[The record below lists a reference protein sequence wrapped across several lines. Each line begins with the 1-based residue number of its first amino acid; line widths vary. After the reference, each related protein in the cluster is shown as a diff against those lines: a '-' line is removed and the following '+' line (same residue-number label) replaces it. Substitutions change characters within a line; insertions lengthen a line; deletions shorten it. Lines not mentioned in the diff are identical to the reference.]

1 MSDVAFPKGMTDELP
16 NLDELL
22 KLSRNTH
29 LLQGFPP
36 DSPRPLNAVALLRAL
51 VVPDKTGY
59 SPFDSN
65 PASTVQVLL
74 PLFAAVARR
83 DSNNWSRRLDELV
96 KKWIA
101 RRLTVE
107 ALGEELDR
115 LDNELDVR
123 LKQRSTTAQ
132 DDEPH
137 RDPVVA
143 RIQATKDAVGLVRRM
158 TTVYREI
165 VQECSRPKHETAA
178 SAEPWILRITP
189 GDQDFNEGNKGK
201 S

>member
-1 MSDVAFPKGMTDELP
+1 MTDEP
-16 NLDELL
+16 RSLDELI
-22 KLSRNTH
+22 KLARNTE
-29 LLQGFPP
+29 LLRECL
-36 DSPRPLNAVALLRAL
+36 SESSRPLNAVALLRAL

-59 SPFDSN
+59 APFDSN

-74 PLFAAVARR
+74 PLFASLAQR
-83 DSNNWSRRLDELV
+83 DSNCWSRRLDELL

-101 RRLTVE
+101 RHLTVE

-123 LKQRSTTAQ
+123 LTKWTTCAHA
-132 DDEPH
+132 DGPH

-143 RIQATKDAVGLVRRM
+143 RMQTTKDAVGLVRRM

-165 VQECSRPKHETAA
+165 VQDFSRTSPKSTA
-178 SAEPWILRITP
+178 SAEPWILRIAP
-189 GDQDFNEGNKGK
+189 GDQDLNEDRKGK